1 MIIPFIFFNAESAV
15 KIKMEEHYALSQ
27 ETMFAHFGRKWVSLN
42 CWPMWQYDEE
52 EDLIENEN
60 APSGDILAEA
70 LNSAGIQK
78 CPGSRQ
84 CRYGAI
90 GCQ

>member
-1 MIIPFIFFNAESAV
+1 
-15 KIKMEEHYALSQ
+15 
-27 ETMFAHFGRKWVSLN
+27 
-42 CWPMWQYDEE
+42 MWQYDEE